1 MTNKRSDERK
11 KLVSLADA
19 LFDDLFATSDEDI
32 LKEVA
37 DAGGDPQ
44 AIGDQMRS
52 KFEDTLMQAR
62 KERLRAARAGRKAAQ
77 TEEETEKVVDVSLA
91 RKALQRAFQ
100 QDGLSMAARNE
111 TESDL
116 TDEEVLRKYNDLVRL
131 GVIDPREE
139 GNL

>member
-1 MTNKRSDERK
+1 M
-11 KLVSLADA
+11 VSLADA